1 MNTPNRNTAAWSAAQ
16 YLKFEDERTRPAREL
31 LAQVP
36 LAEARLCVDLGCGP
50 GTSTALIAERF
61 PATRV
66 VGLDSDPDMLA
77 AARKRLPDCEFV
89 AADVVSW
96 QPDAATDL
104 LYANAVFQWVPD
116 HKAVLA
122 RLFGALAPGG
132 VLAFQVP
139 DNLDEPSHA
148 LMRET
153 ARSGPWRAALA
164 PAIEARGALGTP
176 GEYYDLFVG
185 KAARVDVWH
194 TFYQHP
200 MAGPEAIVEWFK
212 GTSLR
217 PFLDPLEEAGRAAFL
232 AAYQAAITPAY
243 PRRADGKVLLRF
255 PRLFVVAVRG

>member
-1 MNTPNRNTAAWSAAQ
+1 MTLNRNTAAWSAAQ

-36 LAEARLCVDLGCGP
+36 LQDARLCVDLGCGP
-50 GTSTALIAERF
+50 GTSTALIAARY
-61 PATRV
+61 PDART
-66 VGLDSDPDMLA
+66 VGLDSDSDMLA
-77 AARKRLPDCEFV
+77 NARKRLPAGEFV
-89 AADVVSW
+89 AADLVSW
-96 QPDAATDL
+96 TPEPTTDL

-122 RLFGALAPGG
+122 RLFDALAPGAA
-132 VLAFQVP
+132 LAIQVP

-148 LMRET
+148 LMRKT
-153 ARSGPWRAALA
+153 AQSGPWVGALA
-164 PAIEARGALGTP
+164 DAIAARGALGTP
-176 GEYYDLFVG
+176 GEYYDLLIG

-194 TFYQHP
+194 AFYQHP

-217 PFLDPLEEAGRAAFL
+217 PFLDPLDEATRAAFL
-232 AAYQAAITPAY
+232 AAYEAAIAPAY

-255 PRLFVVAVRG
+255 PRLFFVAVRA